1 MSAVFTILAVSVYFC
16 LCNNF
21 FCIFV
26 FDCAYAFCIWC
37 ILWHVSGGN
46 IGWVCKGCQI
56 KVFKSLLHF
65 LTHGISMRGTFIL
78 KQLWR
83 TTCIANTAIVQW
95 SKHLWK
101 YVWLKIVKISKCT
114 IKRPHCSIWLK
125 FASIGLLWMSQE
137 ATSTFGKCN
146 QWVLEQHPLTFI
158 LPRKSNSKLPL
169 FGEHRPFRRWLISIL
184 FRCIIFEVIWPKSS
198 SLLFKQVK
206 F

>member
-1 MSAVFTILAVSVYFC
+1 MLKVKSKKEVSQMC
-16 LCNNF
+16 LCF
-21 FCIFV
+21 KSYILCQPCLLYWQCRCIFVCVLIFVCIFV

-101 YVWLKIVKISKCT
+101 YVFDWRLLKYQNAPSKDRT
-114 IKRPHCSIWLK
+114 V
-125 FASIGLLWMSQE
+125 Q
-137 ATSTFGKCN
+137 FG
-146 QWVLEQHPLTFI
+146 
-158 LPRKSNSKLPL
+158 
-169 FGEHRPFRRWLISIL
+169 
-184 FRCIIFEVIWPKSS
+184 
-198 SLLFKQVK
+198 
-206 F
+206 

>member
-101 YVWLKIVKISKCT
+101 YVWMKIVKISKCT

-146 QWVLEQHPLTFI
+146 QWVLEQHPLY
-158 LPRKSNSKLPL
+158 
-169 FGEHRPFRRWLISIL
+169 FGGKAIRNYPYLENTGPSEHLQEDDWFGSCLDVTYLR
-184 FRCIIFEVIWPKSS
+184 
-198 SLLFKQVK
+198 
-206 F
+206 